1 MYRNRGFTLVELA
14 LTVVI
19 GAVLVSL
26 AMPSMQR
33 MVRSSNV
40 TAEVNR
46 LVGSINLARSEA
58 VKRNAAVSV
67 ASKGS
72 GTDYSDGWWVFVD
85 VDSPNSG
92 NTVYSPGNDIL
103 VEDADPADVRVNI
116 SVSPTQRWI
125 SYGGSG
131 FLREDVP
138 SIDIWVCADD
148 ASSAAEQRHIT
159 ISRSGRPSVEEP
171 DEMNGGC

>member
-1 MYRNRGFTLVELA
+1 MELA
-14 LTVVI
+14 VTVVI
-19 GAVLVSL
+19 GAILLSL

-33 MVRSSNV
+33 MMGSSNV
-40 TAEVNR
+40 TTEVNR

-85 VDSPNSG
+85 VDSPTSG
-92 NTVYSPGNDIL
+92 NTAYQPGNDIL
-103 VEDADPADVRVNI
+103 IEDADPVTDRVNV
-116 SVSPTQRWI
+116 SVNPTQRWI

-131 FLREDVP
+131 FLREDAA

-148 ASSAAEQRHIT
+148 AESVTEQRHIT
-159 ISRSGRPSVEEP
+159 LSRSGRPSVEEP
-171 DEMNGGC
+171 NEMNGGC

>member
-1 MYRNRGFTLVELA
+1 MELA
-14 LTVVI
+14 VALIIGAIVI
-19 GAVLVSL
+19 GF

-33 MVRSSNV
+33 LVRSSNV

-46 LVGSINLARSEA
+46 LVASINLARSEA
-58 VKRNAAVSV
+58 VKRNVAVSV

-72 GTDYSDGWWVFVD
+72 GTDYSDGWLVFVD
-85 VDSPNSG
+85 VDSPNTG
-92 NTVYSPGNDIL
+92 NTVYQPGNDIL
-103 VEDADPADVRVNI
+103 VEDAEPVADGVSI
-116 SVSPTQRWI
+116 SVNPTQRWI

-138 SIDIWVCADD
+138 SIDIWVCADN
-148 ASSAAEQRHIT
+148 AESVAEQRHVT
-159 ISRSGRPSVEEP
+159 ISRSGRPSVETP